1 MCHATPA
8 SSPSLFSFLFSFR
21 LASPVSLRK
30 HTPGSG
36 SHWCLWS
43 KPVNLGT
50 WRLVPDPIAM
60 AHAFA
65 EPGYGTVV
73 HTRENGFK
81 CRPLFRGH
89 TLFIERTTTTPVPI
103 RLASNQPLPPRIL
116 QAPCAPPGVDEL
128 QLCREKDPQK
138 RVRSWVISTHYPLIV
153 TYYRRGP
160 RRDGGWAERRGSERG
175 GARAEGGQGAAA
187 LRRCEASPARRS
199 SARRSAASG
208 ELGPLLLWSR
218 SKERLH

>member
-1 MCHATPA
+1 MYGVHLAACLLSCAGGQGFEPRFHPFECTVSTRQYAHALMKVPCAHDLEGGGLCHATPA

-116 QAPCAPPGVDEL
+116 QRRLRVPPQASTSCSCA
-128 QLCREKDPQK
+128 
-138 RVRSWVISTHYPLIV
+138 VRKI
-153 TYYRRGP
+153 RKN
-160 RRDGGWAERRGSERG
+160 A
-175 GARAEGGQGAAA
+175 
-187 LRRCEASPARRS
+187 CEAGSSPHT
-199 SARRSAASG
+199 
-208 ELGPLLLWSR
+208 PP
-218 SKERLH
+218 